1 MIGSLRGIVDI
12 RDGQSMIVDVQ
23 GVGYKVAV
31 PISIA
36 AKSTSGEQIK
46 LYIHTHVKDDAID
59 LYGFSEQ
66 LDLKLFEYLIG
77 VSGVG
82 PKTVLNIFSVG
93 SRDVIIGAITTGDV
107 HFFTAVPR
115 LGKKNAQKIIIE
127 LKSKLGS
134 TEAFDLS
141 SADGEAQDEIIE
153 ALKMFGFSVR
163 EALGAIKSVGDK
175 GNTVEEKVKL
185 ALKYLGK

>member
-1 MIGSLRGIVDI
+1 MIGTLKGIVDI
-12 RDGQSMIVDVQ
+12 RDGQSMIVDVH

-31 PISIA
+31 PLSVNS
-36 AKSTSGEQIK
+36 KSTNGEQIK

-59 LYGFSEQ
+59 LYGFLEQ
-66 LDLKLFEYLIG
+66 QDLKLFEYLIS

-82 PKTVLNIFSVG
+82 PKTVLNIFAVG
-93 SRDVIIGAITTGDV
+93 SRDAIINAITSGDV
-107 HFFTAVPR
+107 NFFTAVPR

-153 ALKMFGFSVR
+153 ALKLFGFSTR
-163 EALGAIKSVGDK
+163 EALAALK
-175 GNTVEEKVKL
+175 GIDGKGETVEEKVKL